1 MTKEILEYLKKAGVI
16 VTIATMGGVGG
27 YFISDTTPTEVI
39 EVPVFNYWG
48 DEGKIVIDVWNEML
62 AEKKLNCATET
73 DCIIEDGIEK
83 VVFENIDK
91 NDVPTQ
97 LKEKLKDYN
106 IKLEKK

>member
-1 MTKEILEYLKKAGVI
+1 MTKEILDYLKKAGVV

-27 YFISDTTPTEVI
+27 YVISDAPPTEVI

-48 DEGKIVIDVWNEML
+48 DEGKIVMDVFNEML
-62 AEKKLNCATET
+62 AEKKLNCETEK
-73 DCIIEDGIEK
+73 DCVIEEGIPK

-97 LKEKLKDYN
+97 LKSKLGDYK

>member
-1 MTKEILEYLKKAGVI
+1 MTKEILDYLKKAGVV

-27 YFISDTTPTEVI
+27 YFISDTQPTEVI

-48 DEGKIVIDVWNEML
+48 EEGKIVMDVWNEML
-62 AEKKLNCATET
+62 AVKKLNCEEED
-73 DCIIEDGIEK
+73 DCVVEEGVPS

-91 NDVPTQ
+91 DDIPTQ
-97 LKEKLKDYN
+97 LKTKLSDYE